1 LQGVTKIPFKRRFIM
16 NGVKLVLFT
25 AIFIATAFIISSCG
39 GSKPKPI
46 TEIAETGNVKVSTP
60 ATELTDLAND
70 KFRDHYFG
78 IGDGVSTKE
87 SMAYD
92 VAAAKARNELAL
104 QMQTQINGKLKNSG
118 LNSINDE
125 AAETTM
131 SRIVQETQ
139 SSLTDV
145 RVQKRE
151 TLYNKESGKYSVYVL
166 VTVPQNAANEALK
179 RQVSNGKVISDA
191 AVSKIV
197 MDIIDAGLD
206 K

>member
-1 LQGVTKIPFKRRFIM
+1 MSKIKFILLTAISIAT
-16 NGVKLVLFT
+16 VFVFT
-25 AIFIATAFIISSCG
+25 ACG
-39 GSKPKPI
+39 SSKPPSI
-46 TEIAETGNVKVSTP
+46 TEIAETGNVKVTTP
-60 ATELTDLAND
+60 ATELTNLVND
-70 KFRDHYFG
+70 KFQDHYFG

-104 QMQTQINGKLKNSG
+104 YMQSQINSKLKNAG

-131 SRIVQETQ
+131 NRIVQETQ
-139 SSLTDV
+139 ATLTDT
-145 RVQKRE
+145 RIQKRE
-151 TLYNKESGKYSVYVL
+151 TLYNKESGKYTVYVL
-166 VTVPQNAANEALK
+166 VTVPQNTANEALK

-191 AVSKIV
+191 AVSKLL
-197 MDIIDAGLD
+197 MDIIDSGLD

>member
-1 LQGVTKIPFKRRFIM
+1 M
-16 NGVKLVLFT
+16 NRVKLVLIT
-25 AIFIATAFIISSCG
+25 AISIATALTISACG
-39 GSKPKPI
+39 GSKPQPI
-46 TEIAETGNVKVSTP
+46 TEVADTGNVRVTTP
-60 ATELTDLAND
+60 ATELLDLAND
-70 KFRDHYFG
+70 KFKDHYFG

-104 QMQTQINGKLKNSG
+104 YMQAQINGKLKNAG

-139 SSLTDV
+139 SSLTDT
-145 RVQKRE
+145 RIQKRE
-151 TLYNKESGKYSVYVL
+151 TMYNKESGKYTVYVL
-166 VTVPQNAANEALK
+166 ITVPQNAANDALK
-179 RQVSNGKVISDA
+179 KQMSNGKVISDA
-191 AVSKIV
+191 AVSKLV